1 MLYEDGL
8 IDLINRIGMTEH
20 SDGQFC
26 TASIQVEIESYAKQ
40 RAAHLERGH
49 YMDVAYIDGYV
60 QGLRLLL
67 GTPDERA
74 SPPAFYVYGAER
86 QPRDAREC
94 RKMLARA
101 RDLDFGADDYCVDLV
116 KRYRMEKENIDLHHG
131 PFLETG
137 P

>member
-1 MLYEDGL
+1 
-8 IDLINRIGMTEH
+8 MTEH
-20 SDGQFC
+20 GDGQLC
-26 TASIQVEIESYAKQ
+26 QASIRVEIESYAKQ

-49 YMDVAYIDGYV
+49 YMDVAYIDGFV
-60 QGLRLLL
+60 QGLSLLL
-67 GTPDERA
+67 SDDEEERK

-101 RDLDFGADDYCVDLV
+101 RALDPAAYDYCVDLV
-116 KRYRMEKENIDLHHG
+116 KRYRMEEEDIDLHHG
-131 PFLETG
+131 PFLEMG